1 MCIRDR
7 CLHHRSNRVGE
18 PQGHFRSFSRHKPG
32 RTFQCIYRQARW
44 PRPISC
50 SLKRP
55 RLPGALPQ
63 FQSRLEANFPALLRQ
78 RPCRETGK
86 YAVTLKQQLRCNKPE
101 LFNQIVDE
109 LAEEGMLVKETGRN
123 GGLILA
129 RIAVENSTT
138 GAFGSALEKAE
149 YA

>member
-1 MCIRDR
+1 MSN
-7 CLHHRSNRVGE
+7 LHDDELQLER
-18 PQGHFRSFSRHKPG
+18 
-32 RTFQCIYRQARW
+32 
-44 PRPISC
+44 
-50 SLKRP
+50 LK
-55 RLPGALPQ
+55 LKLAINKYLKKW
-63 FQSRLEANFPALLRQ
+63 
-78 RPCRETGK
+78 GK
-86 YAVTLKQQLRCNKPE
+86 QYAVTLKQQLRCDKPE

-149 YA
+149 HAS